1 MKYAISLLMAWSLA
15 YSTLAT
21 ADTYKVKKYD
31 DIQWA
36 EVAGKSLK
44 LDIYTPETDQKA
56 LPVVVI
62 YHGGGWLINDES
74 VMDAMSQYLAEHGGY
89 VVANMNYRLL
99 PDNGNTTTM
108 NEIVED
114 VFGGLL
120 WVKAHI
126 ADYGGDPNR
135 VAITGDSAGGH
146 LTSMILTAGRKLESD
161 GFAGDSLGFNP
172 TWLPEGKSAEQVAA
186 EDGLKV
192 QAAVVSYGAFDLY
205 AAAKGG
211 FESPQNIFWQFAN
224 AEARGIFGEGINP
237 DSAPDYYRAVSPA
250 YNIPQASEYQLPPQF
265 HHVGSVD
272 TTTPPQ
278 AVKAYVDKLE
288 AAGQS
293 ASLKIYEGNN
303 HAYMDT
309 GCIEALGSCFDTHAV
324 PVLQQDILPFLQ
336 QHL

>member
-1 MKYAISLLMAWSLA
+1 MKYAISLLMAWSFTCSGLA
-15 YSTLAT
+15 A
-21 ADTYKVKKYD
+21 ADTYTVKKHN
-31 DIQWA
+31 DIHWA
-36 EVAGKSLK
+36 DADGKALK
-44 LDIYTPETDQKA
+44 LDIYTPETDAKA
-56 LPVVVI
+56 RPVVVI

-74 VMDAMSQYLAEHGGY
+74 VMDAMSQYLTEHGGY

-99 PDNGNTTTM
+99 TDNGNTTTM

-146 LTSMILTAGRKLESD
+146 LTSMILTAGRNLESD

-172 TWLPEGKSAEQVAA
+172 TWLPEGKTAEQVAA

-192 QAAVVSYGAFDLY
+192 QAAVVSYGAFDLH

-211 FESPQNIFWQFAN
+211 FESSQNMFWQFAN
-224 AEARGIFGEGINP
+224 AEARGIFGNGITVEVN
-237 DSAPDYYRAVSPA
+237 PDYYKAVSPL
-250 YNIPQASEYQLPPQF
+250 YNIPSSGEYQLAPQF
-265 HHVGSVD
+265 HHVGSMD
-272 TTTPPQ
+272 TTTPPK
-278 AVKAYVDKLE
+278 AVNAYVDTLH
-288 AAGQS
+288 AAGQP
-293 ASLKIYEGNN
+293 ATIKVYEGNN

-309 GCIEALGSCFDTHAV
+309 GCIEVLDSCFDTHAV
-324 PVLQQDILPFLQ
+324 PVLNNDILPFLRE
-336 QHL
+336 HL

>member
-1 MKYAISLLMAWSLA
+1 MKNRFYLLTALLLSC
-15 YSTLAT
+15 STLVC
-21 ADTYKVKKYD
+21 ADTYSVKKQD
-31 DIQWA
+31 DIEWA
-36 EVAGKSLK
+36 VADDRSLK
-44 LDIYTPETDQKA
+44 LDIYTPETA
-56 LPVVVI
+56 AESRPVVVI
-62 YHGGGWLINDES
+62 YHGGGWLVNNES

-126 ADYGGDPNR
+126 DQYGGDPNR
-135 VAITGDSAGGH
+135 IAITGDSAGGH
-146 LTSMILTAGRKLESD
+146 LTSMILTAGRNLESD

-172 TWLPEGKSAEQVAA
+172 TWLPEGKTAERVAA
-186 EDGLKV
+186 ADGLKV

-205 AAAKGG
+205 AAAQNG
-211 FESPQNIFWQFAN
+211 FESSQNMFWQFAN
-224 AEARGIFGEGINP
+224 AEARGIFGDDINP
-237 DSAPDYYRAVSPA
+237 KDNPEYYRAVSPL
-250 YNIPQASEYQLPPQF
+250 YNIPSSEEYPLPPQF

-272 TTTPPQ
+272 TTTPPE
-278 AVKAYVDKLE
+278 AVRAYVEKLK
-288 AAGQS
+288 AAGHS

-324 PVLQQDILPFLQ
+324 PVLKKDILPFLQ
-336 QHL
+336 EHL